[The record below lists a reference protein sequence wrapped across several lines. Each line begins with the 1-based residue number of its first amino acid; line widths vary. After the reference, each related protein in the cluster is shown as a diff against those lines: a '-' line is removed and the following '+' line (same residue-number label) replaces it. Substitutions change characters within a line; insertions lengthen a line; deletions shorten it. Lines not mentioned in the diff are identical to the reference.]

1 MMKSRFNIKQYCIII
16 TPLFLATSWRIK
28 KLVEEIMY
36 NHPQAVE
43 HVNKKGRNILHVVKR
58 KRELA
63 ELLFIDV
70 KKGFIQK
77 VDLGYTLVSPI
88 IKLRLHIS
96 LSYN

>member
-1 MMKSRFNIKQYCIII
+1 MLLQWSQDFSSYSDTM
-16 TPLFLATSWRIK
+16 
-28 KLVEEIMY
+28 
-36 NHPQAVE
+36 
-43 HVNKKGRNILHVVKR
+43 KR
-58 KRELA
+58 KRELV

-70 KKGFIQK
+70 KEGFIQK

>member
-1 MMKSRFNIKQYCIII
+1 MLLQWSQDFSS
-16 TPLFLATSWRIK
+16 FSD
-28 KLVEEIMY
+28 IM
-36 NHPQAVE
+36 
-43 HVNKKGRNILHVVKR
+43 KR
-58 KRELA
+58 KRELV

-70 KKGFIQK
+70 KEGFIQK

>member
-1 MMKSRFNIKQYCIII
+1 MKFNMSKNEESVEYI
-16 TPLFLATSWRIK
+16 IK
-28 KLVEEIMY
+28 KM
-36 NHPQAVE
+36 
-43 HVNKKGRNILHVVKR
+43 VKR

-63 ELLFIDV
+63 KLLFIDV
-70 KKGFIQK
+70 KEGFIQK

>member
-1 MMKSRFNIKQYCIII
+1 MLLQWSKDFSSYFDTM
-16 TPLFLATSWRIK
+16 
-28 KLVEEIMY
+28 
-36 NHPQAVE
+36 
-43 HVNKKGRNILHVVKR
+43 KR

-63 ELLFIDV
+63 EFLFIDV
-70 KKGFIQK
+70 KEGFIQK

>member
-1 MMKSRFNIKQYCIII
+1 MLQWSQDFSSCSDTMKI
-16 TPLFLATSWRIK
+16 
-28 KLVEEIMY
+28 
-36 NHPQAVE
+36 
-43 HVNKKGRNILHVVKR
+43 

-70 KKGFIQK
+70 KEGFIQK
-77 VDLGYTLVSPI
+77 VDIGYTLVSPI

>member
-1 MMKSRFNIKQYCIII
+1 MDGTI
-16 TPLFLATSWRIK
+16 TL
-28 KLVEEIMY
+28 
-36 NHPQAVE
+36 
-43 HVNKKGRNILHVVKR
+43 KR

-70 KKGFIQK
+70 KEGFIQE
-77 VDLGYTLVSPI
+77 VDLSYTLISPI

>member
-1 MMKSRFNIKQYCIII
+1 MKFNMSTNEESVEYIV
-16 TPLFLATSWRIK
+16 K
-28 KLVEEIMY
+28 K
-36 NHPQAVE
+36 
-43 HVNKKGRNILHVVKR
+43 KVKR

-63 ELLFIDV
+63 KLLFIDV
-70 KKGFIQK
+70 KEGFIQK

>member
-1 MMKSRFNIKQYCIII
+1 M
-16 TPLFLATSWRIK
+16 
-28 KLVEEIMY
+28 
-36 NHPQAVE
+36 
-43 HVNKKGRNILHVVKR
+43 KR

-70 KKGFIQK
+70 KEGFIHK

-88 IKLRLHIS
+88 IKIRLHIS

>member
-1 MMKSRFNIKQYCIII
+1 MCVCVDVGLMVATMLHKNKYLSPEQKQNI
-16 TPLFLATSWRIK
+16 
-28 KLVEEIMY
+28 
-36 NHPQAVE
+36 N
-43 HVNKKGRNILHVVKR
+43 NVKR

-70 KKGFIQK
+70 KEGFIQK

>member
-1 MMKSRFNIKQYCIII
+1 M
-16 TPLFLATSWRIK
+16 PLQWSQDFSSCSYT
-28 KLVEEIMY
+28 M
-36 NHPQAVE
+36 
-43 HVNKKGRNILHVVKR
+43 KR

-70 KKGFIQK
+70 KEGFIQK

-88 IKLRLHIS
+88 IMLRLHIS